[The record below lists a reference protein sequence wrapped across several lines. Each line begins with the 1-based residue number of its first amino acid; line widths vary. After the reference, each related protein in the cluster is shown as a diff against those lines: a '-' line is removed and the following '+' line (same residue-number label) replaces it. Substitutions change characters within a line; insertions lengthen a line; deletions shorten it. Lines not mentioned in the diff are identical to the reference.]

1 MRTGI
6 VVFPGSNCDRDVHHV
21 LNDVMGINA
30 QYIWHTEES
39 IDQYDALILPGGFSY
54 GDRLRAGVIAAQSP
68 IVEAIKKKAQEG
80 LPILGI
86 CNGFQ
91 ILVEA
96 GILPGAL
103 VKNVKLK
110 FSCKWLK
117 MEVLN
122 VNTPFT
128 NMFRLN
134 DEITIPIAHGEG
146 RFVISDDKIPQLKQN
161 NQIVFKY
168 KDQNPNGSTE
178 MIAAIC
184 NKEGNVMGLM
194 PHPERASEPILSPNQ
209 TKSNAGLIFRSLKNF
224 LSPHLKT
231 ELMI

>member
-54 GDRLRAGVIAAQSP
+54 GDRLRAGLIAAQSP
-68 IVEAIKKKAQEG
+68 IVETIKKKAQEG

-224 LSPHLKT
+224 LSPHLKN
-231 ELMI
+231 

>member
-1 MRTGI
+1 MKVGI

-21 LNDVMGINA
+21 LNDVIGISA
-30 QYIWHTEES
+30 QYVWHMEKS
-39 IDQYDALILPGGFSY
+39 IIDYDALILPGGFSY

-68 IVEAIKKKAQEG
+68 IVEAIKKKAEEG

-96 GILPGAL
+96 GLLPGAL
-103 VKNVKLK
+103 IKNVKLK
-110 FSCKWLK
+110 FSCKWLE

-128 NMFRLN
+128 NLFRLN
-134 DEITIPIAHGEG
+134 DQISIPIAHGEG
-146 RFVISDDKIPQLKQN
+146 RYVISDDKLHDLYEN
-161 NQIVFKY
+161 NQVVFKY

-184 NKEGNVMGLM
+184 NEEGNVMGLM

-209 TKSNAGLIFRSLKNF
+209 TKSNAGLIFLSLKNF
-224 LSPHLKT
+224 LSSYIKN
-231 ELMI
+231 

>member
-1 MRTGI
+1 MKLGI
-6 VVFPGSNCDRDVHHV
+6 VVFPGSNCERDVHHV
-21 LNDVMGINA
+21 LNDVIGISA
-30 QYIWHTEES
+30 QYVWHMEKS
-39 IDQYDALILPGGFSY
+39 IDDYDALILPGGFSY

-68 IVEAIKKKAQEG
+68 IVEAIKKKAEEG

-96 GILPGAL
+96 GLLPGAL
-103 VKNVKLK
+103 IKNVNLK
-110 FSCKWLK
+110 FSCKWLE

-128 NMFRLN
+128 NLFRVN
-134 DEITIPIAHGEG
+134 DKISIPIAHGEG
-146 RFVISDDKIPQLKQN
+146 RYVIGDDKLHDLYEN
-161 NQIVFKY
+161 NQVVFKY

-184 NKEGNVMGLM
+184 NEKGNVMGLM
-194 PHPERASEPILSPNQ
+194 PHPERASEPILLPNQ
-209 TKSNAGLIFRSLKNF
+209 TKSNAGLIFLSLKNF
-224 LSPHLKT
+224 LSSYIKN
-231 ELMI
+231 

>member
-1 MRTGI
+1 MKTGI

-21 LNDVMGINA
+21 LNDVVGINA
-30 QYIWHTEES
+30 EYVWHTEKS
-39 IDQYDALILPGGFSY
+39 IEDYDALILPGGFSY

-68 IVEAIKKKAQEG
+68 IMEAIKKKADEG

-96 GILPGAL
+96 GLLPGAL
-103 VKNVKLK
+103 IKNVKLK
-110 FSCKWLK
+110 FSCKWLQ

-128 NMFRLN
+128 NLFRLN
-134 DEITIPIAHGEG
+134 DQINIPIAHGEG
-146 RFVISDDKIPQLKQN
+146 RYIINNDKIHDLNEN
-161 NQIVFKY
+161 NQVVFKY

-194 PHPERASEPILSPNQ
+194 PHPERASEPILSPNK
-209 TKSNAGLIFRSLKNF
+209 TSSNAELIFLSLKNF
-224 LSPHLKT
+224 LSSYIKN
-231 ELMI
+231 

>member
-30 QYIWHTEES
+30 QYVWHTEKS
-39 IDQYDALILPGGFSY
+39 IDEYDALILPGGFSY

-68 IVEAIKKKAQEG
+68 IVETIKKKAQEG

-128 NMFRLN
+128 NMYRLN

-146 RFVISDDKIPQLKQN
+146 RFVISNDKIPELEQN

-184 NKEGNVMGLM
+184 NKQGNVMGLM

-224 LSPHLKT
+224 LSHIKN
-231 ELMI
+231 

>member
-1 MRTGI
+1 MKVGI

-21 LNDVMGINA
+21 LNDVIGISA
-30 QYIWHTEES
+30 QYVWHMEKS
-39 IDQYDALILPGGFSY
+39 IIDYDALILPGGFSY

-68 IVEAIKKKAQEG
+68 IVEAIKKKAGEG

-96 GILPGAL
+96 GLLPGAL
-103 VKNVKLK
+103 IKNVKLK
-110 FSCKWLK
+110 FSCQWLE

-128 NMFRLN
+128 NLFRLN
-134 DEITIPIAHGEG
+134 DKISIPIAHGEG
-146 RFVISDDKIPQLKQN
+146 RYVISDDKLHDLYEN
-161 NQIVFKY
+161 NQVVFKY

-184 NKEGNVMGLM
+184 NEEGNVMGLM
-194 PHPERASEPILSPNQ
+194 PHPERASEPILLPNQ
-209 TKSNAGLIFRSLKNF
+209 TKSNAGLIFLSLKNF
-224 LSPHLKT
+224 LSSYIKN
-231 ELMI
+231 

>member
-1 MRTGI
+1 VKTGI

-21 LNDVMGINA
+21 LNDVVGINA
-30 QYIWHTEES
+30 EYVWHTEKS
-39 IDQYDALILPGGFSY
+39 IEDYDALILPGGFSY

-68 IVEAIKKKAQEG
+68 IVEAIKKKANEG

-96 GILPGAL
+96 GLLPGAL

-110 FSCKWLK
+110 FSCKWLE

-128 NMFRLN
+128 NLFRLN
-134 DEITIPIAHGEG
+134 DQVNIPIAHGEG
-146 RFVISDDKIPQLKQN
+146 RYIISDDKLHDLNEN

-168 KDQNPNGSTE
+168 KNQNPNGSTE

-194 PHPERASEPILSPNQ
+194 PHPERASEPILLPNQ
-209 TKSNAGLIFRSLKNF
+209 TTSNAGLIFLSLKNF
-224 LSPHLKT
+224 LSSYIKN
-231 ELMI
+231 

>member
-1 MRTGI
+1 
-6 VVFPGSNCDRDVHHV
+6 
-21 LNDVMGINA
+21 MGINA

-39 IDQYDALILPGGFSY
+39 IDEYDALILPGGFSY

-68 IVEAIKKKAQEG
+68 IVEAIKKKSQEG

-96 GILPGAL
+96 GLLPGAL

-134 DEITIPIAHGEG
+134 DEIAIPIAHGEG
-146 RFVISDDKIPQLKQN
+146 RFVISDDKISELKQN

-209 TKSNAGLIFRSLKNF
+209 TKCNAGLIFRSLKNF
-224 LSPHLKT
+224 LSSHIKN
-231 ELMI
+231 

>member
-21 LNDVMGINA
+21 LNDVMGIKA
-30 QYIWHTEES
+30 QYVWHTEKS
-39 IDQYDALILPGGFSY
+39 IDEYDALILPGGFSY

-68 IVEAIKKKAQEG
+68 IVETIKKKAQEG

-128 NMFRLN
+128 NMFGLN

-146 RFVISDDKIPQLKQN
+146 RFVISNDKIPELEQN

-224 LSPHLKT
+224 LSHIKN
-231 ELMI
+231 

>member
-1 MRTGI
+1 VKLGI
-6 VVFPGSNCDRDVHHV
+6 VVFPGSNCERDVYHV
-21 LNDVMGINA
+21 LNDVIGLSA
-30 QYIWHTEES
+30 QYVWHMEDS
-39 IDQYDALILPGGFSY
+39 IDDCDALILPGGFSY

-68 IVEAIKKKAQEG
+68 IVEAIKKKAEEG

-96 GILPGAL
+96 GLLPGAL
-103 VKNVKLK
+103 IKNVKLK
-110 FSCKWLK
+110 FSCKWLE

-128 NMFRLN
+128 NLFRVN
-134 DEITIPIAHGEG
+134 DKISIPIAHGEG
-146 RFVISDDKIPQLKQN
+146 RYVIGDDKLHDLYEN
-161 NQIVFKY
+161 NQVVFKY

-184 NKEGNVMGLM
+184 NENGNVMGLM
-194 PHPERASEPILSPNQ
+194 PHPERASEPILSPDQ
-209 TKSNAGLIFRSLKNF
+209 KKSNADLIFLSLKNF
-224 LSPHLKT
+224 LSSYIKN
-231 ELMI
+231 

>member
-1 MRTGI
+1 MKTGI
-6 VVFPGSNCDRDVHHV
+6 VVFPGSNCDRDVHYV
-21 LNDVMGINA
+21 LNDVVGVNA
-30 QYIWHTEES
+30 EYVWHTEKS
-39 IDQYDALILPGGFSY
+39 IEDYDALILPGGFSY

-68 IVEAIKKKAQEG
+68 ILEAIKIKANEG

-96 GILPGAL
+96 GLLPGAL

-110 FSCKWLK
+110 FSCKWLE

-128 NMFRLN
+128 NLFRLN
-134 DEITIPIAHGEG
+134 DRISIPIAHGEG
-146 RFVISDDKIPQLKQN
+146 RYVISDDKLHDLNEN

-194 PHPERASEPILSPNQ
+194 PHPERASEPILSPDQ
-209 TKSNAGLIFRSLKNF
+209 TSSNAALIFLSLKNF
-224 LSPHLKT
+224 LSSYLKN
-231 ELMI
+231 

>member
-1 MRTGI
+1 MRAGI

-39 IDQYDALILPGGFSY
+39 INQYDALILPGGFSY

-96 GILPGAL
+96 GLLPGAL
-103 VKNVKLK
+103 VKNVKLQ

-128 NMFRLN
+128 NMFSLN
-134 DEITIPIAHGEG
+134 DEIAVPIAHGEG
-146 RFVISDDKIPQLKQN
+146 RFVIDDDKLHELKQN

-209 TKSNAGLIFRSLKNF
+209 TKSNAGLIFHSLKNF
-224 LSPHLKT
+224 LSTYQK
-231 ELMI
+231 IK

>member
-1 MRTGI
+1 VKVGI

-21 LNDVMGINA
+21 LNDVIGISA
-30 QYIWHTEES
+30 QYVWHMEKS
-39 IDQYDALILPGGFSY
+39 IIDYDALILPGGFSY

-68 IVEAIKKKAQEG
+68 IVEAIKKKAEEG

-96 GILPGAL
+96 GLLPGAL
-103 VKNVKLK
+103 IKNVKLK
-110 FSCKWLK
+110 FSCKWLE

-128 NMFRLN
+128 NLFRLN
-134 DEITIPIAHGEG
+134 DKISIPIAHGEG
-146 RFVISDDKIPQLKQN
+146 RYVISDDKLHDLYEN
-161 NQIVFKY
+161 NQVVFKY
-168 KDQNPNGSTE
+168 KDKNPNGSTE

-184 NKEGNVMGLM
+184 NEDGNVMGLM

-209 TKSNAGLIFRSLKNF
+209 TKSNAGLIFLSLKNF
-224 LSPHLKT
+224 LSSYIKN
-231 ELMI
+231 

>member
-1 MRTGI
+1 MKTGI

-21 LNDVMGINA
+21 LNDVVGINA
-30 QYIWHTEES
+30 EYVWHMERS
-39 IDQYDALILPGGFSY
+39 IEDYDALILPGGFSY

-68 IVEAIKKKAQEG
+68 IVEDIKKKANEG

-96 GILPGAL
+96 GLLPGAL

-110 FSCKWLK
+110 FSCKWLE

-128 NMFRLN
+128 NLFRLN
-134 DEITIPIAHGEG
+134 DQINIPIAHGEG
-146 RFVISDDKIPQLKQN
+146 RYIISDDKLHDLNEN

-194 PHPERASEPILSPNQ
+194 PHPERASEPILLPDQ
-209 TKSNAGLIFRSLKNF
+209 TTSNAGLIFLSLKNF
-224 LSPHLKT
+224 LSSYIKN
-231 ELMI
+231 

>member
-1 MRTGI
+1 MKTGI

-30 QYIWHTEES
+30 QYIWHTKES
-39 IDQYDALILPGGFSY
+39 IDDYDALILPGGFSY
-54 GDRLRAGVIAAQSP
+54 GDRLRAGVIAAKSP
-68 IVEAIKKKAQEG
+68 IVEAIKQKAHEG

-96 GILPGAL
+96 GLLPGAL

-128 NMFRLN
+128 NMFKLN
-134 DEITIPIAHGEG
+134 DEIQIPIAHGEG
-146 RFVISDDKIPQLKQN
+146 RFVIGDDSLEELKQN

-184 NKEGNVMGLM
+184 SKEGNVMGLM

-209 TKSNAGLIFRSLKNF
+209 TSSNAGLIFRSLKKF
-224 LSPHLKT
+224 LSSHLKN
-231 ELMI
+231 

>member
-1 MRTGI
+1 VKVGI

-21 LNDVMGINA
+21 LNEVIGISA
-30 QYIWHTEES
+30 QYVWHMEKS
-39 IDQYDALILPGGFSY
+39 IIDYDALVLPGGFSY

-68 IVEAIKKKAQEG
+68 IVEAIKKKAEEG

-96 GILPGAL
+96 GLLPGAL
-103 VKNVKLK
+103 IKNVKLK
-110 FSCKWLK
+110 FSCKWLE

-122 VNTPFT
+122 VKTPFT
-128 NMFRLN
+128 NLFKLN
-134 DEITIPIAHGEG
+134 DKISIPIAHGEG
-146 RFVISDDKIPQLKQN
+146 RYVISDDKLHDLYEN
-161 NQIVFKY
+161 NQVVFKY

-184 NKEGNVMGLM
+184 NEEGNVMGLM

-209 TKSNAGLIFRSLKNF
+209 TKSNAGLIFLSLKNF
-224 LSPHLKT
+224 LSSYIKN
-231 ELMI
+231 

>member
-1 MRTGI
+1 MKTGI

-21 LNDVMGINA
+21 LNDVVGINA
-30 QYIWHTEES
+30 EFVWHMEKS
-39 IDQYDALILPGGFSY
+39 IEDYDALILPGGFSY

-68 IVEAIKKKAQEG
+68 IVEAIKKKANEG

-96 GILPGAL
+96 GLLPGAL
-103 VKNVKLK
+103 VKNIKLK
-110 FSCKWLK
+110 FSCKWLEV
-117 MEVLN
+117 EVLN

-128 NMFRLN
+128 NLFRIN
-134 DEITIPIAHGEG
+134 DQINIPIAHGEG
-146 RFVISDDKIPQLKQN
+146 RYIISDDKLHDLNEN

-178 MIAAIC
+178 LIAAIC

-194 PHPERASEPILSPNQ
+194 PHPERASEPILLPNQ
-209 TKSNAGLIFRSLKNF
+209 TTSNAGLIFLSLKNF
-224 LSPHLKT
+224 LSSYIKN
-231 ELMI
+231 

>member
-1 MRTGI
+1 VKVGI
-6 VVFPGSNCDRDVHHV
+6 VVFPGSNCDRDVYHV
-21 LNDVMGINA
+21 LNDVLGLDA
-30 QYIWHTEES
+30 QYVWHTEKS
-39 IDQYDALILPGGFSY
+39 INDFDALILPGGFSY

-68 IVEAIKKKAQEG
+68 IVEAIKKKADEG

-96 GILPGAL
+96 GLLPGAL
-103 VKNVKLK
+103 MRNDKLQ

-117 MEVLN
+117 IEVLN

-128 NMFRLN
+128 NLLRLN
-134 DEITIPIAHGEG
+134 DEISIPIAHGEG
-146 RFVISDDKIPQLKQN
+146 RYVIGDDKLHHLYEN

-184 NKEGNVMGLM
+184 NEEGNVMGLM
-194 PHPERASEPILSPNQ
+194 PHPERATETILSP
-209 TKSNAGLIFRSLKNF
+209 THAKSNAGLIFLSLKNF
-224 LSPHLKT
+224 LSNYIKN
-231 ELMI
+231 

>member
-1 MRTGI
+1 MKAGI
-6 VVFPGSNCDRDVHHV
+6 VVFPGSNCDRDVYHV
-21 LNDVMGINA
+21 LNDVIGISA
-30 QYIWHTEES
+30 QYVWHMEKS
-39 IDQYDALILPGGFSY
+39 IDDYDALILPGGFSY

-68 IVEAIKKKAQEG
+68 ILEVIKKKSEKG

-96 GILPGAL
+96 GLLPGAL
-103 VKNVKLK
+103 VKNVKLE
-110 FSCKWLK
+110 FSCKWLE

-122 VNTPFT
+122 VKTPFT
-128 NMFRLN
+128 NLFKLN
-134 DEITIPIAHGEG
+134 EQISIPIAHGEG
-146 RFVISDDKIPQLKQN
+146 RYVIDDEKLHDLYNN
-161 NQIVFKY
+161 NQVVFKY

-184 NKEGNVMGLM
+184 NEKGNVMGLM

-209 TKSNAGLIFRSLKNF
+209 TKSNAALIFLSLKNF
-224 LSPHLKT
+224 LSSCIKN
-231 ELMI
+231 

>member
-1 MRTGI
+1 MKTGI

-21 LNDVMGINA
+21 LNDVVGINA
-30 QYIWHTEES
+30 EYVWHTEKS
-39 IDQYDALILPGGFSY
+39 IEDYDALILPGGFSY

-68 IVEAIKKKAQEG
+68 IVEAIKKKAIEG

-96 GILPGAL
+96 GLLPGAL

-110 FSCKWLK
+110 FSCKWLE

-128 NMFRLN
+128 NLFRLN
-134 DEITIPIAHGEG
+134 DQINIPIAHGEG
-146 RFVISDDKIPQLKQN
+146 RYIISDDKLHELNEN

-184 NKEGNVMGLM
+184 NKEGNIMGLM
-194 PHPERASEPILSPNQ
+194 PHPERASEPILLPNQ
-209 TKSNAGLIFRSLKNF
+209 TTSNAGLIFLSLKNF
-224 LSPHLKT
+224 LSSYIKN
-231 ELMI
+231 

>member
-1 MRTGI
+1 MKTGI

-21 LNDVMGINA
+21 LNNVVGIKA
-30 QYIWHTEES
+30 EYVWHTEKS
-39 IDQYDALILPGGFSY
+39 IEDYDALILPGGFSY

-68 IVEAIKKKAQEG
+68 IVEAIKKKANEG

-96 GILPGAL
+96 GLLPGAL

-110 FSCKWLK
+110 FSCKWLE

-122 VNTPFT
+122 ANTPFT
-128 NMFRLN
+128 NLFKLN
-134 DEITIPIAHGEG
+134 DQINIPIAHGEG
-146 RFVISDDKIPQLKQN
+146 RYIISDDKLHDLNEN

-168 KDQNPNGSTE
+168 KNQNPNGSTE

-194 PHPERASEPILSPNQ
+194 PHPERASEPILLPNQ
-209 TKSNAGLIFRSLKNF
+209 TTSNAGLIFLSLKNF
-224 LSPHLKT
+224 LSSYIKN
-231 ELMI
+231 

>member
-1 MRTGI
+1 
-6 VVFPGSNCDRDVHHV
+6 
-21 LNDVMGINA
+21 MGINA
-30 QYIWHTEES
+30 RYIWHTEEL
-39 IDQYDALILPGGFSY
+39 IDEYDALILPGGFSY

-96 GILPGAL
+96 GLLPGAL
-103 VKNVKLK
+103 VKNAKLK

-122 VNTPFT
+122 INTPFT
-128 NMFRLN
+128 NMFILN
-134 DEITIPIAHGEG
+134 EEIPIPIAHGEG
-146 RFVISDDKIPQLKQN
+146 RFVISDDKIHELKQN

-168 KDQNPNGSTE
+168 KDENPNGSTE

-209 TKSNAGLIFRSLKNF
+209 TKSNAGLIFHSLKKF
-224 LSPHLKT
+224 LSSHIKN
-231 ELMI
+231 

>member
-1 MRTGI
+1 MKTGI

-21 LNDVMGINA
+21 LNDVVGINA
-30 QYIWHTEES
+30 EYVWHTEKS
-39 IDQYDALILPGGFSY
+39 IEDYDALILPGGFSY

-68 IVEAIKKKAQEG
+68 IVEAIKKKANEG

-96 GILPGAL
+96 GLLPGAL
-103 VKNVKLK
+103 VKNIKLK
-110 FSCKWLK
+110 FSCKWLE

-128 NMFRLN
+128 NLFRLN
-134 DEITIPIAHGEG
+134 DQVNIPIAHGEG
-146 RFVISDDKIPQLKQN
+146 RYIISGDKLHDLNEN

-194 PHPERASEPILSPNQ
+194 PHPERASEPILLPNQ
-209 TKSNAGLIFRSLKNF
+209 TTSNAGLIFLSLKNF
-224 LSPHLKT
+224 LSSYIKN
-231 ELMI
+231 

>member
-1 MRTGI
+1 MKTGI

-21 LNDVMGINA
+21 LNEVVGMNA
-30 QYIWHTEES
+30 EYVWHTEKS
-39 IDQYDALILPGGFSY
+39 IEDYDALILPGGFSY

-68 IVEAIKKKAQEG
+68 IVKAIKKKANEG

-96 GILPGAL
+96 GLLPGAL
-103 VKNVKLK
+103 VKNIKLK
-110 FSCKWLK
+110 FSCKWLE

-128 NMFRLN
+128 KLFRLN
-134 DEITIPIAHGEG
+134 DQINIPIAHGEG
-146 RFVISDDKIPQLKQN
+146 RYIISDDKLHDLNEN

-194 PHPERASEPILSPNQ
+194 PHPERASEPILLPNQ
-209 TKSNAGLIFRSLKNF
+209 ITSKAGLIFLSLKKF
-224 LSPHLKT
+224 LSSYIKN
-231 ELMI
+231 

>member
-1 MRTGI
+1 MKVGI

-21 LNDVMGINA
+21 LNDVIGISA
-30 QYIWHTEES
+30 QYVWHMEKS
-39 IDQYDALILPGGFSY
+39 IIDYDALILPGGFSY

-68 IVEAIKKKAQEG
+68 IVEAIKKKAEEG

-96 GILPGAL
+96 GLLPGAL
-103 VKNVKLK
+103 IKNIKLK
-110 FSCKWLK
+110 FSCKWLE

-128 NMFRLN
+128 NLFRLN
-134 DEITIPIAHGEG
+134 DKISIPIAHGEG
-146 RFVISDDKIPQLKQN
+146 RYVISDDKLHDLYEN
-161 NQIVFKY
+161 NQVVFKY

-184 NKEGNVMGLM
+184 NEEGNVMGLM

-209 TKSNAGLIFRSLKNF
+209 TKSNAGLIFLSLKNF
-224 LSPHLKT
+224 LSSYIKN
-231 ELMI
+231 

>member
-1 MRTGI
+1 
-6 VVFPGSNCDRDVHHV
+6 
-21 LNDVMGINA
+21 MGINA

-39 IDQYDALILPGGFSY
+39 INQYDALILPGGFSY

-96 GILPGAL
+96 GLLPGAL
-103 VKNVKLK
+103 VKNVKLQ

-128 NMFRLN
+128 NMFSLN
-134 DEITIPIAHGEG
+134 DEIAIPIAHGEG
-146 RFVISDDKIPQLKQN
+146 RFVIDDDKLHELKQN

-209 TKSNAGLIFRSLKNF
+209 TKSNAGLIFHSLKNF
-224 LSPHLKT
+224 LSTYIKK
-231 ELMI
+231 

>member
-1 MRTGI
+1 MKTGI

-21 LNDVMGINA
+21 LNDVVGINA
-30 QYIWHTEES
+30 EFVWHMEKS
-39 IDQYDALILPGGFSY
+39 IEDYDALILPGGFSY

-68 IVEAIKKKAQEG
+68 IVEAIKKKASEG

-96 GILPGAL
+96 GLLPGAL

-110 FSCKWLK
+110 FSCKWLEV
-117 MEVLN
+117 EVLN

-128 NMFRLN
+128 NLFRIN
-134 DEITIPIAHGEG
+134 DQINIPIAHGEG
-146 RFVISDDKIPQLKQN
+146 RYIISDDKLHDLNEN

-178 MIAAIC
+178 LIAAIC

-194 PHPERASEPILSPNQ
+194 PHPERASEPILLPNQ
-209 TKSNAGLIFRSLKNF
+209 TTSNAGLIFLSLKNF
-224 LSPHLKT
+224 LSSYIKN
-231 ELMI
+231 

>member
-1 MRTGI
+1 VKVGI

-21 LNDVMGINA
+21 LNDVIGISA
-30 QYIWHTEES
+30 QYVWHMEKS
-39 IDQYDALILPGGFSY
+39 IIDYDALILPGGFSY
-54 GDRLRAGVIAAQSP
+54 GDRLRAGVIAARSP
-68 IVEAIKKKAQEG
+68 IVEAIKKKAQDG

-96 GILPGAL
+96 GLLPGAL
-103 VKNVKLK
+103 IKNIKLK
-110 FSCKWLK
+110 FSCKWLE

-128 NMFRLN
+128 NLFRLN
-134 DEITIPIAHGEG
+134 DQISIPIAHGEG
-146 RFVISDDKIPQLKQN
+146 RYVISDDKLHDLYEN
-161 NQIVFKY
+161 NQVVFKY

-184 NKEGNVMGLM
+184 NEEGNVMGLM

-209 TKSNAGLIFRSLKNF
+209 TKSNAGLIFLSLKNF
-224 LSPHLKT
+224 LSSYIKN
-231 ELMI
+231 

>member
-39 IDQYDALILPGGFSY
+39 IDEYDALILPGGFSY

-96 GILPGAL
+96 GLLPGAL

-117 MEVLN
+117 MEVFN

-134 DEITIPIAHGEG
+134 DEIAIPIAHGEG
-146 RFVISDDKIPQLKQN
+146 RFVISDDKIPELKRN

-209 TKSNAGLIFRSLKNF
+209 TKSNAGLIFRSLKKF
-224 LSPHLKT
+224 LSSYIKN
-231 ELMI
+231 

>member
-1 MRTGI
+1 VKVGI
-6 VVFPGSNCDRDVHHV
+6 VVFPGSNCDRDVYHV
-21 LNDVMGINA
+21 LNDVLGLGA
-30 QYIWHTEES
+30 QYVWHTEKS
-39 IDQYDALILPGGFSY
+39 IHDFDALILPGGFSY

-68 IVEAIKKKAQEG
+68 IVEAIKEKADEG

-96 GILPGAL
+96 GLLPGAL
-103 VKNVKLK
+103 IRNDKLQ

-117 MEVLN
+117 IEVLN

-128 NMFRLN
+128 NLFKLN
-134 DEITIPIAHGEG
+134 DKISIPIAHGEG
-146 RFVISDDKIPQLKQN
+146 RYVIGDDRLHHLYEN

-184 NKEGNVMGLM
+184 NEEGNVMGLM
-194 PHPERASEPILSPNQ
+194 PHPERATEAILSPNHS
-209 TKSNAGLIFRSLKNF
+209 KSNARLIFLSLKNF
-224 LSPHLKT
+224 LSNYIKN
-231 ELMI
+231 

>member
-1 MRTGI
+1 MKLGI
-6 VVFPGSNCDRDVHHV
+6 VVFPGSNCERDVHHV
-21 LNDVMGINA
+21 LNDVIGISA
-30 QYIWHTEES
+30 QYVWHMEDS
-39 IDQYDALILPGGFSY
+39 IDDCDALILPGGFSY

-68 IVEAIKKKAQEG
+68 IVEAIKKKAEEG

-96 GILPGAL
+96 GLLPGAL
-103 VKNVKLK
+103 IKNVKLK
-110 FSCKWLK
+110 FSCKWLE

-128 NMFRLN
+128 NLFRVN
-134 DEITIPIAHGEG
+134 DKISIPIAHGEG
-146 RFVISDDKIPQLKQN
+146 RYVIGDDKLHDLYEN
-161 NQIVFKY
+161 NQVVFKY

-184 NKEGNVMGLM
+184 NENGNVMGLM
-194 PHPERASEPILSPNQ
+194 PHPERASEPILSPDQ
-209 TKSNAGLIFRSLKNF
+209 KKSNADLIFLSLKNF
-224 LSPHLKT
+224 LSSYIKN
-231 ELMI
+231 

>member
-6 VVFPGSNCDRDVHHV
+6 IVFPGSNCDRDVHHV

-68 IVEAIKKKAQEG
+68 IVDAIKKEAQEG

-96 GILPGAL
+96 GLLPGAL
-103 VKNVKLK
+103 VKNVKLQ

-128 NMFRLN
+128 NMFSLN
-134 DEITIPIAHGEG
+134 DEIAIPIAHGEG
-146 RFVISDDKIPQLKQN
+146 RFVIDDDKLHELKQN

-184 NKEGNVMGLM
+184 NTEGNVMGLM
-194 PHPERASEPILSPNQ
+194 PHPERASEPILSPDQ
-209 TKSNAGLIFRSLKNF
+209 TKSNAGLIFHSLKNF
-224 LSPHLKT
+224 LSTNIKK
-231 ELMI
+231 

>member
-1 MRTGI
+1 VKLGI
-6 VVFPGSNCDRDVHHV
+6 VVFPGSNCERDVHHV
-21 LNDVMGINA
+21 LNDVIGISA
-30 QYIWHTEES
+30 QYVWHMEKS
-39 IDQYDALILPGGFSY
+39 IDDYDALILPGGFSY

-68 IVEAIKKKAQEG
+68 IVEAIKKKAEEG

-96 GILPGAL
+96 GLLPGAL
-103 VKNVKLK
+103 IKNVKLK
-110 FSCKWLK
+110 FSCKWLE

-128 NMFRLN
+128 NLFRVN
-134 DEITIPIAHGEG
+134 DKISIPIAHGEG
-146 RFVISDDKIPQLKQN
+146 RYVIGDDKLYDLYEN
-161 NQIVFKY
+161 NQVVFKY

-184 NKEGNVMGLM
+184 NEKGNVMGLM
-194 PHPERASEPILSPNQ
+194 PHPERASEPILSPDQ
-209 TKSNAGLIFRSLKNF
+209 KKSNAGLIFLSLKNF
-224 LSPHLKT
+224 LSSYIKN
-231 ELMI
+231 

>member
-1 MRTGI
+1 MKLGI
-6 VVFPGSNCDRDVHHV
+6 VVFPGSNCERDVHHV
-21 LNDVMGINA
+21 LNDVIGISA
-30 QYIWHTEES
+30 QYVWHMEKS
-39 IDQYDALILPGGFSY
+39 IDDYDALILPGGFSY

-68 IVEAIKKKAQEG
+68 IVEAIKKKAEEG

-96 GILPGAL
+96 GLLPGAL
-103 VKNVKLK
+103 IKNVKLK
-110 FSCKWLK
+110 FSCKWLE

-128 NMFRLN
+128 NLFRVN
-134 DEITIPIAHGEG
+134 DKISIPIAHGEG
-146 RFVISDDKIPQLKQN
+146 RYVIGDDKLHDLYEN
-161 NQIVFKY
+161 NQVVFKY

-184 NKEGNVMGLM
+184 NENGNVMGLM
-194 PHPERASEPILSPNQ
+194 PHPERASEPILSPDQ
-209 TKSNAGLIFRSLKNF
+209 KKSNADLIFLSLKNF
-224 LSPHLKT
+224 LSSYIKN
-231 ELMI
+231 